1 MTAST
6 EEIRR
11 QLEESARVKQ
21 AFSDALIQNILQF
34 ARKCAAAL
42 RGGGKAVFFG
52 NGGSAADVLHL
63 AAEVEVT
70 LRGDRRGLEALSVHA
85 HPPVPAAA
93 ANAYQLATNFW
104 PPSGSL

>member
-52 NGGSAADVLHL
+52 NGGSAADALHL
-63 AAEVEVT
+63 AAELVVK
-70 LRGDRRGLEALSVHA
+70 LRDDRCGLAALAMTANPSA
-85 HPPVPAAA
+85 LTAAGK
-93 ANAYQLATNFW
+93 AYRVRHIFQR
-104 PPSGSL
+104 PIQSR